1 MITTRMK
8 QAILKNLEQLPER
21 DQRQVLAY
29 ARTLTGGGQSG
40 TPGRAL
46 LKFSG
51 AIKRS
56 DLATM
61 AKAIEEGC
69 EKVDLN
75 GW

>member
-1 MITTRMK
+1 MK
-8 QAILKNLEQLPER
+8 QAIIKKLDQLPER

-29 ARTLTGGGQSG
+29 ARTLTGAGRTG

-56 DLATM
+56 ELAAM
-61 AKAIEEGC
+61 EKAIEEGC